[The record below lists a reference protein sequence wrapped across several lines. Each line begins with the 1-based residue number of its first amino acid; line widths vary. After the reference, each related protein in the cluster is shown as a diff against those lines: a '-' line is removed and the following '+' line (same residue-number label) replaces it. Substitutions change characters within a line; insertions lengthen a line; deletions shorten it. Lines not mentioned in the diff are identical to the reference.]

1 MMFHIVAVGRVRDPN
16 LRAMCEDYAARVSRY
31 SKLRI
36 HEIPDGARRSKEPA
50 TVLREEAA
58 ALLKAVPAN
67 ARLIALVRGGEQCG
81 SRRFA
86 SRLNEWRESGRDLVF
101 LIGGA
106 YGLDTAVRERCE
118 VELSLSHMTF
128 PHEVARL
135 MLLEQIY
142 RGNTILKGEPYH
154 QGDRAP
160 S

>member
-1 MMFHIVAVGRVRDPN
+1 MMFHLVAVGRVRDPN
-16 LRAMCEDYAARVSRY
+16 LRAMCEHYATRVCRY

-36 HEIPDGARRSKEPA
+36 HEVPDGTRKSKEPEA
-50 TVLREEAA
+50 VLRDEAT

-67 ARLIALVRGGEQCG
+67 ARLVALVRGGDRCG

-86 SRLNEWRESGRDLVF
+86 SRLKEWRESGRDLVF

-106 YGLDTAVRERCE
+106 YGLGTAVRERCE
-118 VELSLSHMTF
+118 VELSLSDMTF

-154 QGDRAP
+154 KGD
-160 S
+160 

>member
-1 MMFHIVAVGRVRDPN
+1 MIFHIVAVGRVRDPN
-16 LRAMCEDYAARVSRY
+16 LRAMCEDYATRANRY

-36 HEIPDGARRSKEPA
+36 REVPDGARRSKEPE
-50 TVLREEAA
+50 TILREEAA

-67 ARLIALVRGGEQCG
+67 ARLVALGRGGDRCG

-86 SRLNEWRESGRDLVF
+86 SRLSEWRESGRDLVF

-106 YGLDTAVRERCE
+106 YGLDTTLRERCE
-118 VELSLSHMTF
+118 VELSLSDMTF

-154 QGDRAP
+154 KGD
-160 S
+160 

>member
-16 LRAMCEDYAARVSRY
+16 LRAMCEDYVTRVSRY

-36 HEIPDGARRSKEPA
+36 HEIPDGARKSKEPQ

-58 ALLKAVPAN
+58 ALLKAVPAH
-67 ARLIALVRGGEQCG
+67 ARLVALAQGGERCG

-86 SRLNEWRESGRDLVF
+86 ARLNEWRESARDLAF

-106 YGLDTAVRERCE
+106 YGLDAALRQRCE
-118 VELSLSHMTF
+118 LELSMSDMTF

-154 QGDRAP
+154 KGD
-160 S
+160 

>member
-16 LRAMCEDYAARVSRY
+16 LRAMCEDYATRVSRY

-36 HEIPDGARRSKEPA
+36 REVPDGGRKSKEPV
-50 TVLREEAA
+50 TVLREEGA

-67 ARLIALVRGGEQCG
+67 ARMVALGRRGDRCD

-106 YGLDTAVRERCE
+106 YGLDAAVREKCE

-154 QGDRAP
+154 KGD
-160 S
+160 